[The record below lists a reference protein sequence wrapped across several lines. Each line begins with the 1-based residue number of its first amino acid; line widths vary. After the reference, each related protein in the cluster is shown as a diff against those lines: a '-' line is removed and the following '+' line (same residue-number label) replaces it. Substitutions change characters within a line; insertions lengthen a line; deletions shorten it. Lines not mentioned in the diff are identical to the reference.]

1 MQSAMH
7 LFHRYFIGHSCC
19 LLCTNSSNVL
29 GFYSA
34 GNFLPLS
41 WALIAGRYDNKGIVS
56 INVTQGEYA
65 LFTG

>member
-19 LLCTNSSNVL
+19 LLSTNSSNVL
-29 GFYSA
+29 GLYSA

-41 WALIAGRYDNKGIVS
+41 WASIAGRHDNKGIVS
-56 INVTQGEYA
+56 IKVT
-65 LFTG
+65 